1 LSDFIRATSIV
12 QVAAALA
19 EADIP
24 IFAWRGES
32 DEDFWW
38 CIEQCIETESWSA
51 NLILDDGGDATN
63 RMSKQFPALFR
74 QLRGIVEES
83 IPGVHRLYQMCSREP
98 GAPSLLPCPAI
109 NLCDSVVKPRFDTYY
124 MAREGIIDGL
134 KRTTDV
140 MLAGKTVCVCGYG
153 YVGKGCS
160 QALRQMG
167 CIVFVTEVDPVC
179 ALQAC
184 MAGFPVVKLD
194 DIIKKVDILVT
205 CTGNKNVVTMR
216 HFERM
221 KSGCILCNMGHSNT
235 EIDMSAL
242 QDKRLTWERVRSTV
256 DHIIFPDGRRI
267 ILLAEGRLI
276 NMSCISFSSMVV
288 SVTSCTED
296 VYLLPKKM
304 DEYVASLHLPTLGAQ
319 LTELNDDQA
328 RYLGVNKAGPFKPHN
343 YKYYRRISNLRAK
356 NPHNCLFMSAGHLL
370 CECFVAKQAAG
381 QADVA
386 AGPPHHRHHQRLAAH
401 LHYLTDAVAA
411 AVAEDPKPPTITGRA
426 GRPRSSRKRQR
437 LRRSSAAR
445 AARMHTS
452 ASTVQLRPT
461 VWHPIDAHAGCN
473 NRLAISR
480 ISQPT
485 SDANK
490 QLKLSRVATA
500 SSRDRRVSNRSNQ
513 SSINQL
519 AGDEV
524 LSQRFN
530 QSNNSAQILR

>member
-1 LSDFIRATSIV
+1 ENSKNNSSAEEFKAQGHKYRHESSTESYTGGTSSIGSESDDEDASRLNTRDHVQRNSRGFADFRVKRIGQHQFGRREIDLVEQEMGGLMTLRKKAAADQPLAGARILVCIHINAQTAVFIETLAQLGATLRCCSCNIYST
-12 QVAAALA
+12 QNEVAAALA

-288 SVTSCTED
+288 SVTSCTEALALIELWIFSKDKEEHEKKVKSSGMSEADFPDKFFDRYKKD

-343 YKYYRRISNLRAK
+343 YKY
-356 NPHNCLFMSAGHLL
+356 
-370 CECFVAKQAAG
+370 
-381 QADVA
+381 
-386 AGPPHHRHHQRLAAH
+386 
-401 LHYLTDAVAA
+401 
-411 AVAEDPKPPTITGRA
+411 
-426 GRPRSSRKRQR
+426 
-437 LRRSSAAR
+437 
-445 AARMHTS
+445 
-452 ASTVQLRPT
+452 
-461 VWHPIDAHAGCN
+461 
-473 NRLAISR
+473 
-480 ISQPT
+480 
-485 SDANK
+485 
-490 QLKLSRVATA
+490 
-500 SSRDRRVSNRSNQ
+500 
-513 SSINQL
+513 
-519 AGDEV
+519 
-524 LSQRFN
+524 
-530 QSNNSAQILR
+530 

>member
-1 LSDFIRATSIV
+1 SSIGSESDDEDASRLNTRDHV
-12 QVAAALA
+12 QRNSRGFADFRVKRISQHQFGRREIDLVEQEMGGLMTLRKKAAADQPLA
-19 EADIP
+19 GARILVCIHINAQTAVFIETLAQLGATLRCCSCNIYSTQNEATEADIP

-304 DEYVASLHLPTLGAQ
+304 ASLHLPTLGAQ

-343 YKYYRRISNLRAK
+343 YKY
-356 NPHNCLFMSAGHLL
+356 
-370 CECFVAKQAAG
+370 
-381 QADVA
+381 
-386 AGPPHHRHHQRLAAH
+386 
-401 LHYLTDAVAA
+401 
-411 AVAEDPKPPTITGRA
+411 
-426 GRPRSSRKRQR
+426 
-437 LRRSSAAR
+437 
-445 AARMHTS
+445 
-452 ASTVQLRPT
+452 
-461 VWHPIDAHAGCN
+461 
-473 NRLAISR
+473 
-480 ISQPT
+480 
-485 SDANK
+485 
-490 QLKLSRVATA
+490 
-500 SSRDRRVSNRSNQ
+500 
-513 SSINQL
+513 
-519 AGDEV
+519 
-524 LSQRFN
+524 
-530 QSNNSAQILR
+530 

>member
-1 LSDFIRATSIV
+1 PRVIPCYLTVLVAVAAEAVVVEDMDSASSDSAKRKIVVYFNRENSTVSYDCWIQQPRKSLRLASTASQKPQASFSSLPKSINTPPYLLHRRPASSIGSESDDEDASRLNTRDHVQRNSRGFADFRVKRIGQHQFGRREIDLVEQEMGGLMTLRKKAAADQPLAGARILVCIHINAQTAVFIETLLSWGPRCAAVPAISILPRMRP
-12 QVAAALA
+12 VAAALA

-74 QLRGIVEES
+74 QLRGNRLRS
-83 IPGVHRLYQMCSREP
+83 QSLALYQMCSREP

-160 QALRQMG
+160 QALRQMAALCLLRRWIRSALCRLHG
-167 CIVFVTEVDPVC
+167 RLSLAAFC
-179 ALQAC
+179 A
-184 MAGFPVVKLD
+184 
-194 DIIKKVDILVT
+194 T
-205 CTGNKNVVTMR
+205 W
-216 HFERM
+216 
-221 KSGCILCNMGHSNT
+221 GHSNT

-288 SVTSCTED
+288 SVTSCTPRRIRSQPSPA
-296 VYLLPKKM
+296 Y
-304 DEYVASLHLPTLGAQ
+304 AGRSQ

-343 YKYYRRISNLRAK
+343 YKY
-356 NPHNCLFMSAGHLL
+356 
-370 CECFVAKQAAG
+370 
-381 QADVA
+381 
-386 AGPPHHRHHQRLAAH
+386 
-401 LHYLTDAVAA
+401 
-411 AVAEDPKPPTITGRA
+411 
-426 GRPRSSRKRQR
+426 
-437 LRRSSAAR
+437 
-445 AARMHTS
+445 
-452 ASTVQLRPT
+452 
-461 VWHPIDAHAGCN
+461 
-473 NRLAISR
+473 
-480 ISQPT
+480 
-485 SDANK
+485 
-490 QLKLSRVATA
+490 
-500 SSRDRRVSNRSNQ
+500 
-513 SSINQL
+513 
-519 AGDEV
+519 
-524 LSQRFN
+524 
-530 QSNNSAQILR
+530 

>member
-1 LSDFIRATSIV
+1 ENSKNNSSAEEFKAQGHKYRHESSTESYTGGTSSIGSESDDEDASRLNTRDHVQRNSRGFADFRVKRIGQHQFGRREIDLVEQEMGGLMTLRKKAAADQPLAGARILVCIHINAQTAVFIETLAQLGATLRCCSCNIYST
-12 QVAAALA
+12 QNEVAAALA

-288 SVTSCTED
+288 SVTSCTEALALIELWIFSKDKEEHEKKEADFPDKFFDRYKKD

-343 YKYYRRISNLRAK
+343 YKY
-356 NPHNCLFMSAGHLL
+356 
-370 CECFVAKQAAG
+370 
-381 QADVA
+381 
-386 AGPPHHRHHQRLAAH
+386 
-401 LHYLTDAVAA
+401 
-411 AVAEDPKPPTITGRA
+411 
-426 GRPRSSRKRQR
+426 
-437 LRRSSAAR
+437 
-445 AARMHTS
+445 
-452 ASTVQLRPT
+452 
-461 VWHPIDAHAGCN
+461 
-473 NRLAISR
+473 
-480 ISQPT
+480 
-485 SDANK
+485 
-490 QLKLSRVATA
+490 
-500 SSRDRRVSNRSNQ
+500 
-513 SSINQL
+513 
-519 AGDEV
+519 
-524 LSQRFN
+524 
-530 QSNNSAQILR
+530 